1 VIEFLARFGIKTLQV
16 FSFGALGLDL
26 QQWGNA
32 ARKEWRELFNR
43 YATAGATKSS
53 AASNGDA

>member
-43 YATAGATKSS
+43 YATAGATK
-53 AASNGDA
+53 